1 MSQLRKT
8 RLNLEKTLARLVNND
23 IVWFVLKPIAKF
35 GFFATYHRQGRQLN
49 TINENHP
56 YFPIVNKKEVL
67 NGPFKG
73 MKYPALSSVGS
84 SLFPKLLGSYEREL
98 HQVTEGF
105 FSENYSEIVDIGCA
119 EGYYAIGLGLKLIN
133 AKVYAYDSDATAR
146 ELCCQMA
153 KVNNMKNR
161 IIIKETC
168 TAKELEDFKFTGKAL
183 IICDCEGY
191 EKYLFNE
198 QNVANLKN
206 CDLLIEMHDF
216 IDLNISGKM
225 IDLFTDTHDLQIIK
239 SIDDIEKAKTYI
251 YEETNSLSLEEK
263 WKLYQEWRP
272 SIMEWLI
279 CTPKNA

>member
-1 MSQLRKT
+1 MK
-8 RLNLEKTLARLVNND
+8 LNLKHTLVYFINNN
-23 IVWFVLKPIAKF
+23 IVWLVLKPIAKF
-35 GFFATYHRQGRQLN
+35 GFFATHHRRDRQLT
-49 TINENHP
+49 TIPESHS
-56 YFPIVNKKEVL
+56 YYPIVNRKEVL

-73 MKYPALSSVGS
+73 MKYPSLSSVGS

-119 EGYYAIGLGLKLIN
+119 EGYYAIGFGLKLVN
-133 AKVYAYDSDATAR
+133 AKIYAYDSDATAR
-146 ELCCQMA
+146 ALCYQMA
-153 KVNNMKNR
+153 KVNSIENR
-161 IIIKETC
+161 IIIKDTC
-168 TAKELEDFKFTGKAL
+168 TARELENFKFTGKVL

-191 EKYLFNE
+191 EKYLFDKHS
-198 QNVANLKN
+198 VKNLKN

-225 IDLFTDTHDLQIIK
+225 IELFNETHDLQIVK
-239 SIDDIEKAKTYI
+239 SIDDIEKAKTYVF
-251 YEETNSLSLEEK
+251 EETKGLSLEEK
-263 WKLYQEWRP
+263 LKLYREWRP